1 MLHIP
6 RGWDRIIFVVVCSG
20 KIVKNVTKRNVFLM
34 MIVFFQARNIE
45 TGALA
50 AVKII
55 KLEPGKT
62 HLPTVSVYT

>member
-1 MLHIP
+1 
-6 RGWDRIIFVVVCSG
+6 
-20 KIVKNVTKRNVFLM
+20 

-62 HLPTVSVYT
+62 HLPAVSLYTWILLEKISGGQWHIFCLRITLTAKI

>member
-1 MLHIP
+1 MA
-6 RGWDRIIFVVVCSG
+6 CSG
-20 KIVKNVTKRNVFLM
+20 KIATNVTKRNVLLM

-62 HLPTVSVYT
+62 RLPTVSVYT